1 MSISI
6 DLFFHQAGFGGTLI
20 AMEIVL
26 LVFVVAGALAILHL
40 FGGLSASVKTAPSTT
55 RRAAFKVRYGLN
67 VRQPISEFEE
77 KMRVGMSHERNE
89 VWVAAF
95 CSESEVL
102 KVTANV
108 GSRYKSRAS
117 DNVSNWPKEAHRVGA
132 SQIRQYHSHPPGLGC
147 SSFSQMDRE
156 LYSSLKPFLTQNG
169 LQFQAYLVYPA
180 LLGFDYRIKPFFGE
194 RDPH

>member
-1 MSISI
+1 MLS
-6 DLFFHQAGFGGTLI
+6 T
-20 AMEIVL
+20 MEIVL
-26 LVFVVAGALAILHL
+26 WLFLLAIALAGFYLI
-40 FGGLSASVKTAPSTT
+40 GRLSASVKMAPPTK

-77 KMRVGMSHERNE
+77 KILDGMSRERNE

-117 DNVSNWPKEAHRVGA
+117 DNVSNWPKETHRVGA

-156 LYSSLKPFLTQNG
+156 TYRRLKPFLEQHG
-169 LQFQAYLVYPA
+169 LQFHAYLVYRE
-180 LLGFDYRIKPFFGE
+180 LRGYRIRSFGGE
-194 RDPH
+194 RDPR